1 MLTVS
6 AILLLVQSL
15 WLAGGF
21 ILGLVLF
28 GVAVRTLR
36 RAHIGPLSAG
46 GLKIGGRPKNARD
59 KAVLRE
65 LASSAWH
72 ETAFFMDQEDGG
84 DARLKEQFG
93 HAARM
98 QAVGQL
104 AGGVAHDFNNVLTG
118 ILGQCDLMLMRHA
131 PGDIDY
137 DDIQQIK
144 NNANRAAALTRQ
156 LLAFS
161 RQQTLRPQIL
171 QLPDIVA
178 EISNLL
184 ARLMGEKIDLIV
196 KHGRNLGPIWADP
209 GQLEQV
215 IVNLAV
221 NARDAMPEGGK
232 LIIQTYAVTAADVRA
247 SGNRFL
253 PIADYAAL
261 SVTDTGGGIDPD
273 LMPKIFDPF
282 FTTKDVGKGTGLGLS
297 TVYGIVKQSG
307 GHLFADSTPGQGS
320 SFVIYLPVHKGAEV
334 HGPMEDRGKTQ
345 HADLWGHGTILLVED
360 EDMVRA
366 IAERALTLQGYKVL
380 CAAAGEEGLALL
392 DKHRDIE
399 LLVTDVVMPSM
410 DGPTLGKLARAKR
423 PGLPIIFMSGY
434 AEESLRQE
442 IALEKCELPSKTF
455 FRTTTCGGGEK
466 GPDRA
471 GIERRNKTRKKF
483 RSPLVQ

>member
-1 MLTVS
+1 MRC
-6 AILLLVQSL
+6 VQIDRS
-15 WLAGGF
+15 LAGRSE
-21 ILGLVLF
+21 I
-28 GVAVRTLR
+28 AVKPKRKRNTPLD
-36 RAHIGPLSAG
+36 RADVDEAHL
-46 GLKIGGRPKNARD
+46 N
-59 KAVLRE
+59 
-65 LASSAWH
+65 
-72 ETAFFMDQEDGG
+72 
-84 DARLKEQFG
+84 EQFG

-98 QAVGQL
+98 QAIGQL

-184 ARLMGEKIDLIV
+184 TRLVGEKIDLIV

-215 IVNLAV
+215 VVNLAV
-221 NARDAMPEGGK
+221 NARDAMPEGGQ
-232 LIIQTYAVTAADVRA
+232 LIIQTYAVSAADVRA

-253 PIADYAAL
+253 PVVDYVAL
-261 SVTDTGGGIDPD
+261 SVADTGAGIDPE
-273 LMPKIFDPF
+273 LLPKIFDPF

-320 SFVIYLPVHKGAEV
+320 SFVIYLPVYQGDETQSAVGARAMPE
-334 HGPMEDRGKTQ
+334 Q
-345 HADLWGHGTILLVED
+345 ADLWGHGTILLVED
-360 EDMVRA
+360 EDMVRV
-366 IAERALTLQGYKVL
+366 IAERTLTLQGYKVI
-380 CAAAGEEGLALL
+380 CARDGEEALGLL
-392 DKHRDIE
+392 DTHGDID
-399 LLVTDVVMPSM
+399 LLLTDVVMPSM
-410 DGPTLGKLARAKR
+410 DGPRLGKEVRSKR
-423 PGLPIIFMSGY
+423 PGLPIVFMSGY
-434 AEESLRQE
+434 ADESLRQE
-442 IALEKCELPSKTF
+442 ISLENVNFLPKPFSVQQLAEAVKTALMP
-455 FRTTTCGGGEK
+455 
-466 GPDRA
+466 
-471 GIERRNKTRKKF
+471 
-483 RSPLVQ
+483 